1 LFNNLE
7 AEIKRKQIHK
17 EDIAIEIGKTYPTL
31 TRKLNG
37 QYPFTYKEA
46 LLIHE
51 RFFPECDFKTLFSED

>member
-31 TRKLNG
+31 HLHTKRLCLFMRGFSQSVISKHCF
-37 QYPFTYKEA
+37 QK
-46 LLIHE
+46 IE
-51 RFFPECDFKTLFSED
+51 R